1 MINAITTNPFQ
12 GLNGWHSTGLR
23 TKLKVGDLIG
33 LLKENNI
40 QLKYNLVTLGIEF
53 DDESLDDWLIENF
66 YAELSCR
73 GYEITKPAAIDAL
86 MFSAQQNSYSPIE
99 EWLCDLRKNI
109 SISPINIET
118 ISSDYLG
125 VDDELSNVMIKTCLI
140 GGVKRV
146 FKRGCKHDTCLVLK
160 GSQGI
165 GKSSFWKA
173 LASEAWFSDTWQDKP
188 QDLFMQ
194 IQRCWFY
201 ELAELDSMTSKKDAG
216 TLKALLSSSIDSFR
230 SPYARGIHDNP
241 RPSIMVASCNR
252 PDPLN
257 DPTGSRRFHVIDVG
271 SNHIDFEKVKR
282 DRERIFKA
290 AIEAYDN
297 GESNYLTK
305 EQQVQSNQ
313 RNLAFEAEDPFFDRI
328 YDWVNNIGPNSGFY
342 HGFSTEEALIQSSC
356 REEKNI
362 KVTDQKAAADCLR
375 RMGYEKDKH
384 QSRKDG
390 IKQPRKW
397 RRCS

>member
-1 MINAITTNPFQ
+1 MINTITTNPFHS
-12 GLNGWHSTGLR
+12 LNGWNNTQR
-23 TKLKVGDLIG
+23 TELKVGDLIG
-33 LLKENNI
+33 LLKENNYPI
-40 QLKYNLVTLGIEF
+40 EYNLLTLGIEF
-53 DDESLDDWLIENF
+53 NRHPLDNWLIENF

-73 GYEITKPAAIDAL
+73 GYEMTKSAAVDAL
-86 MFSAQQNSYSPIE
+86 FFYAQHNSYSPIE
-99 EWLCDLRKNI
+99 EWFCDLRKNV
-109 SISPINIET
+109 SIQPIDIES

-125 VDDELSNVMIKTCLI
+125 IHDELSNVMLKICLI
-140 GGVKRV
+140 GAVRRT
-146 FKRGCKHDTCLVLK
+146 FQRGCKHDTCLVLK
-160 GSQGI
+160 GAQGI

-173 LASEAWFSDTWQDKP
+173 LASEPWFTDTWQTKD

-194 IQRCWFY
+194 IQRCLFY
-201 ELAELDSMTSKKDAG
+201 ELAELDSMTSKNDAG
-216 TLKALLSSSIDSFR
+216 KLKALLSSSIDSFR
-230 SPYARGIHDNP
+230 VPYARAPHDNP
-241 RPSIMVASCNR
+241 RPSIMVATCNR

-282 DRERIFKA
+282 DRAKIFKA

-297 GESNYLTK
+297 GEPNYLTK
-305 EQQVQSNQ
+305 EQQEQSNQ

-328 YDWVNNIGPNSGFY
+328 YDWVNNIGPNSGYY

-390 IKQPRKW
+390 NKQPRKW
-397 RRCS
+397 RRCT

>member
-12 GLNGWHSTGLR
+12 NLNGWNNAQR

-33 LLKENNI
+33 LLKEKSYP
-40 QLKYNLVTLGIEF
+40 LEYNLLTLGIEF
-53 DDESLDDWLIENF
+53 DKNPLDDWLIENF

-73 GYEITKPAAIDAL
+73 GYEITKLAAIDAL
-86 MFSAQQNSYSPIE
+86 MYLSQQNNYSPIE

-109 SISPINIET
+109 SIQPIDIESVST
-118 ISSDYLG
+118 DYLG
-125 VDDELSNVMIKTCLI
+125 VPDDLSNAMLKICLI
-140 GGVKRV
+140 GAVKRV
-146 FKRGCKHDTCLVLK
+146 FMRGCKHDTCLVLK

-173 LASEAWFSDTWQDKP
+173 LASEAWFSDTWQDKT

-201 ELAELDSMTSKKDAG
+201 ELAELDSMTNQKDAG

-230 SPYARGIHDNP
+230 APYAKGIHDNP

-271 SNHIDFEKVKR
+271 SKHIDCEKVKR

-290 AIEAYDN
+290 AIEAYDI
-297 GESNYLTK
+297 GEPNYLTK
-305 EQQVQSNQ
+305 GEQGQSNQ
-313 RNLAFEAEDPFFDRI
+313 CNLAFEAEDPFFDRI
-328 YDWVNNIGPNSGFY
+328 YDWVNSIGPNSDFFY
-342 HGFSTEEALIQSSC
+342 GFSTEEALIESSC
-356 REEKNI
+356 REEKSI

-384 QSRKDG
+384 QSRKNG
-390 IKQPRKW
+390 VKQPRKW
-397 RRCS
+397 RRFS

>member
-1 MINAITTNPFQ
+1 MVNAITTNPFQ
-12 GLNGWHSTGLR
+12 NLNGWNNAQR
-23 TKLKVGDLIG
+23 TKLKIGDLIG
-33 LLKENNI
+33 LLKEKNYPI
-40 QLKYNLVTLGIEF
+40 EYNLLTLGIEF
-53 DDESLDDWLIENF
+53 NRQPLDNWLIENF

-73 GYEITKPAAIDAL
+73 GYEIPKLAAIDAL
-86 MFSAQQNSYSPIE
+86 FFLAQHNSYSPIE
-99 EWLCDLRKNI
+99 EWFCDLRKNLSI
-109 SISPINIET
+109 QPIDIESIST
-118 ISSDYLG
+118 DYLG
-125 VDDELSNVMIKTCLI
+125 VDDDLSNVMLKTCLI
-140 GGVKRV
+140 GAVKRV
-146 FKRGCKHDTCLVLK
+146 FIRGCKHDTCLVLK

-173 LASEAWFSDTWQDKP
+173 LASEAWFSDTWQEKP

-201 ELAELDSMTSKKDAG
+201 ELAELESMTNKKDAG

-230 SPYARGIHDNP
+230 VPYARAPHDNP
-241 RPSIMVASCNR
+241 RPSIMVATCNR

-271 SNHIDFEKVKR
+271 SNHLDFEKVKS

-297 GESNYLTK
+297 GEPNYLTK
-305 EQQVQSNQ
+305 EQQEQSNQ

-328 YDWVNNIGPNSGFY
+328 YDWVNSIGQNSGFY

-375 RMGYEKDKH
+375 RMGYEKDIH

-390 IKQPRKW
+390 VKQPRKW
-397 RRCS
+397 RNCI